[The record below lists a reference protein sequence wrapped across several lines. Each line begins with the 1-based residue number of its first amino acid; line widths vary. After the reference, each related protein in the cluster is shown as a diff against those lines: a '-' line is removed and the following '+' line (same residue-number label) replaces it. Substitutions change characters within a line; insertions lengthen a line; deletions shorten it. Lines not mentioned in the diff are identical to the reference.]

1 MVHIPLHRPHHE
13 TGQERPGAHLS
24 PRARFWLVLAI
35 FTAILYVIGFL
46 LATHAHATFS
56 IVAYDSVTQE
66 IGVAVQSRAF
76 SVGGAVPWVE
86 AGAGGVATQAATN
99 ESFGPLG
106 LERLRRGQKAED
118 VLHALLESDSGRAHR
133 QLGVVDVGGRSASF
147 TGGDC
152 ASWAGHRTGPG
163 YAIQG
168 NILAGEAVVAGMERA
183 FLETKGDLGHRL
195 LAALEAGQA
204 AGGDKRG
211 MQSAAL
217 IVGRPS
223 DENPEY
229 RTRYVD
235 LRVEDAR
242 DPIGELRRVYL
253 IHETNGLAE
262 AHLRFAAA
270 ADRAG
275 KKELAATERNRVG
288 EALQRAVARGENDP
302 QNLNGLAWTCAT
314 HDMFLPE
321 AIVAAERAV
330 SLEPKDTGILDTLAE
345 CYFRAGRT
353 GQAIETMGRALM
365 LAPDD
370 NYLKGQMARFRAP
383 KH

>member
-1 MVHIPLHRPHHE
+1 MLHLIHRPRRH
-13 TGQERPGAHLS
+13 GAFFHRRLS
-24 PRARFWLVLAI
+24 PRARFWVIVAAL
-35 FTAILYVIGFL
+35 TAAVYIMGFVF
-46 LATHAHATFS
+46 ASRAHATFS
-56 IVAYDSVTQE
+56 IAAYDSVTQE

-86 AGAGGVATQAATN
+86 AGVGAIATQASTN

-106 LERLRRGQKAED
+106 LERLRRGEPAAD
-118 VLHALLESDSGRAHR
+118 VLRALLAADSGSAHR
-133 QLGVVDVGGRSASF
+133 QAGIVDAKGRSASF

-152 ASWAGHRTGPG
+152 SAWAGHRDGPG

-223 DENPEY
+223 DDYPEY

-235 LRVEDAR
+235 LRVEDAK
-242 DPIGELRRVYL
+242 DPIREIRRVYL
-253 IHETNGLAE
+253 IHETGRLAE

-270 ADRAG
+270 AEKAG
-275 KKELAATERNRVG
+275 RNDLALVERTRVG
-288 EALQRAVARGENDP
+288 EALQRAVARGEKDP
-302 QNLNGLAWTCAT
+302 QNLNSLAWVCAT
-314 HDMFLPE
+314 NDMYLPE
-321 AIVAAERAV
+321 AVAAAERAA
-330 SLEPKDTGILDTLAE
+330 SLEPKDTSILDTLAE
-345 CYFRAGRT
+345 CYFRAGKPAK
-353 GQAIETMGRALM
+353 AIETMGRALA

-370 NYLKGQMARFRAP
+370 NYLKGQMARFRAAT
-383 KH
+383 K

>member
-1 MVHIPLHRPHHE
+1 MLHIAFHRRRR
-13 TGQERPGAHLS
+13 GGKQRRPGSRLS
-24 PRARFWLVLAI
+24 PRARFWVVVATV
-35 FTAILYVIGFL
+35 TAMAYLIGFAL
-46 LATHAHATFS
+46 VSRAHATFS

-76 SVGGAVPWVE
+76 SVGEAVPWVE
-86 AGAGGVATQAATN
+86 AGVGGIATQSATN

-106 LERLRRGQKAED
+106 LERLRRGEPAAD
-118 VLHALLESDSGRAHR
+118 VLRALLEADSGRAHR
-133 QLGVVDVGGRSASF
+133 QVGVVDAKGRSASF
-147 TGGDC
+147 TGSDC
-152 ASWAGHRTGPG
+152 SAWAGHRTGPG

-183 FLETKGDLGHRL
+183 FLETKGDLGDRL

-217 IVGRPS
+217 LVGRPS
-223 DENPEY
+223 DDYPEY

-235 LRVEDAR
+235 LRVEDAK
-242 DPIGELRRVYL
+242 DPIREIRRVYL
-253 IHETNGLAE
+253 IHETGKGAE

-270 ADRAG
+270 AEKAG
-275 KKELAATERNRVG
+275 KKEFAALERSRVG
-288 EALQRAVARGENDP
+288 EALRRAVARGENDP

-314 HDMFLPE
+314 NDMFLPE
-321 AIVAAERAV
+321 AIAAAERAV
-330 SLEPKDTGILDTLAE
+330 SLAPKDTGILDTLAE

-353 GQAIETMGRALM
+353 GQAIETMGRALT

-370 NYLKGQMARFRAP
+370 NYLKGQLARFRAA

>member
-1 MVHIPLHRPHHE
+1 MLHWIRRRR
-13 TGQERPGAHLS
+13 GDCVPGRRLS
-24 PRARFWLVLAI
+24 PRARFWVTMAALVALLYAIAFALASP
-35 FTAILYVIGFL
+35 AP
-46 LATHAHATFS
+46 AHATFS
-56 IVAYDSVTQE
+56 IAAYDSVTQE

-86 AGAGGVATQAATN
+86 AGVGAIATQASTN

-106 LERLRRGQKAED
+106 LERLRRGEPASD
-118 VLHALLESDSGRAHR
+118 ALRALLAADSGSAHR
-133 QLGVVDVGGRSASF
+133 QVGIVDAKGRSASH

-152 ASWAGHRTGPG
+152 SAWAGHRNGPG

-217 IVGRPS
+217 VIGRPS
-223 DENPEY
+223 ADYPEY

-235 LRVEDAR
+235 LRVEDAK
-242 DPIGELRRVYL
+242 DPIREIRRVYL
-253 IHETNGLAE
+253 IHETGRLAE

-270 ADRAG
+270 AERAG
-275 KKELAATERNRVG
+275 RKDLATVERTRVG

-302 QNLNGLAWTCAT
+302 QNLNSLAWTCAT
-314 HDMFLPE
+314 NDMFLPE
-321 AIVAAERAV
+321 AVAAAERAV
-330 SLEPKDTGILDTLAE
+330 SLAPKDTSILDTLAE
-345 CYFRAGRT
+345 CYFRAGKPEK
-353 GQAIETMGRALM
+353 AIETMGRALA

-370 NYLKGQMARFRAP
+370 NYLKGQMARFRAAVR
-383 KH
+383 

>member
-1 MVHIPLHRPHHE
+1 MLHAALRRTRGVMVATVAAIAALV
-13 TGQERPGAHLS
+13 GFALA
-24 PRARFWLVLAI
+24 PR
-35 FTAILYVIGFL
+35 
-46 LATHAHATFS
+46 AHATFS
-56 IVAYDSVTQE
+56 IVAYDSLTQE

-86 AGAGGVATQAATN
+86 AGVGGIATQSATN
-99 ESFGPLG
+99 ESFGPMG
-106 LERLRRGQKAED
+106 LERLRRGEKADD
-118 VLHALLESDSGRAHR
+118 VLHALLEADSGRAHR
-133 QLGVVDVGGRSASF
+133 QVGVVDAKGRSASF
-147 TGGDC
+147 TGSDC
-152 ASWAGHRTGPG
+152 SAWAGHRTGAG

-223 DENPEY
+223 DEYPEY

-235 LRVEDAR
+235 LRVEDSK
-242 DPIGELRRVYL
+242 DPIREIRRVYS
-253 IHETNGLAE
+253 IHETGRLAE
-262 AHLRFAAA
+262 AHLRFATAA
-270 ADRAG
+270 EKAG
-275 KKELAATERNRVG
+275 KKELALLERNRVG

-314 HDMFLPE
+314 NDIFLPE
-321 AIVAAERAV
+321 AIAAAERAV
-330 SLEPKDTGILDTLAE
+330 SLAPKDTSILDTLAE
-345 CYFRAGRT
+345 CYYRAGRSE
-353 GQAIETMGRALM
+353 QAIETMGRALV

-370 NYLKGQMARFRAP
+370 NYLKGQMARFRAA
-383 KH
+383 KR